1 MTTITNDSLTTAQQD
16 MREAYQHGA
25 PGVLASALVWVS
37 AATVA
42 VQAGAEMAVWALL
55 IGGIF
60 IHPLGLLLAKL
71 AGRKAAHHKS
81 NPLGPLALETTL
93 WLMFSLP
100 LAYGLSLYRLD
111 WFFPAMLLVIGGRY
125 LTFQTLYG
133 LKLYWACGITLA
145 IAACVVLATQANVA
159 TGAIAGAVI
168 ELLFA
173 ALLYKQ
179 ARSTE
184 PS

>member
-1 MTTITNDSLTTAQQD
+1 MTTITNDSLAAAQQD
-16 MREAYQHGA
+16 MREGYQCGA
-25 PGVLASALVWVS
+25 PGVLASALVWTM
-37 AATVA
+37 AALVVLNT
-42 VQAGAEMAVWALL
+42 GASHGVWALL

-71 AGRKAAHHKS
+71 AGRKATHQKS
-81 NPLGPLALETTL
+81 NPLGPLALENTL

-111 WFFPAMLLVIGGRY
+111 WFFPAMLLLIGGRY

-133 LKLYWACGITLA
+133 LKLYWACGISLA
-145 IAACVVLATQANVA
+145 IAAFVVLATQANAVA
-159 TGAIAGAVI
+159 GAVAGAVI

-179 ARSTE
+179 AQQAQAS
-184 PS
+184 

>member
-1 MTTITNDSLTTAQQD
+1 
-16 MREAYQHGA
+16 
-25 PGVLASALVWVS
+25 
-37 AATVA
+37 
-42 VQAGAEMAVWALL
+42 
-55 IGGIF
+55 
-60 IHPLGLLLAKL
+60 
-71 AGRKAAHHKS
+71 
-81 NPLGPLALETTL
+81 
-93 WLMFSLP
+93 MFSLP
-100 LAYGLSLYRLD
+100 LTYGLSLYRLD

-133 LKLYWACGITLA
+133 LKLYWACGITLT